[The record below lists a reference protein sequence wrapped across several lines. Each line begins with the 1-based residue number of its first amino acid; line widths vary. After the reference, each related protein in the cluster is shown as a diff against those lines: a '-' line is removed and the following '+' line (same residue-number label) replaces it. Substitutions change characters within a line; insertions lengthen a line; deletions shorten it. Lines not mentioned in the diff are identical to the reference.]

1 MEKRHIEALQ
11 SRIRQGVFKT
21 QEPMKRHTT
30 FKIGGPADIY
40 VEPTITELP
49 DILSY
54 AAKENLP
61 YTIIGNGSNL
71 LVADAGIRGLVIG
84 MGPKMGSIDV
94 QKNTVTAEAGATLA
108 AVALT
113 AQKNGLG
120 GMEFASG
127 IPGSVGGAV
136 FMNAGAYGGEM
147 RDILIEVMTVDR
159 QGNTHRYTKEEME
172 LSYRYSVFQKKDEV
186 IAQATLLLEKQKP
199 EQILLKMQ
207 DFNKRRREKQPLE
220 YPSAGSTFKRPEGF
234 FAGKLIQDSGLAGY
248 RVGDAGVS
256 EKHCGF
262 VINYGNATAEE
273 VRQLILDVI
282 RIVQQKQGVRME
294 PEIRLIGEF

>member
-11 SRIRQGVFKT
+11 SRIRQGIFKT

-40 VEPTITELP
+40 VEPTITELS

-94 QKNTVTAEAGATLA
+94 KKNTVTAEAGATLA

-199 EQILLKMQ
+199 EQILLKMKI
-207 DFNKRRREKQPLE
+207 D
-220 YPSAGSTFKRPEGF
+220 SALLTHLKIFQN
-234 FAGKLIQDSGLAGY
+234 L
-248 RVGDAGVS
+248 
-256 EKHCGF
+256 H
-262 VINYGNATAEE
+262 
-273 VRQLILDVI
+273 VRQ
-282 RIVQQKQGVRME
+282 
-294 PEIRLIGEF
+294 

>member
-40 VEPTITELP
+40 VEPTITELS

-54 AAKENLP
+54 AAKKNLP

-94 QKNTVTAEAGATLA
+94 KKNTVTAEAGATLA